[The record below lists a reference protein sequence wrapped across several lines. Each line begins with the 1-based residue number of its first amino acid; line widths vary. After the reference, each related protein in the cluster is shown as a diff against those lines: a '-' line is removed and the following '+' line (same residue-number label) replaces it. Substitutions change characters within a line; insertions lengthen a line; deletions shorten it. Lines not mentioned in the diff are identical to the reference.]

1 MAAIPYVSLSLFY
14 KKTHIKSSNEE
25 HKAIIEAYQKKDLKK
40 LIHLNTM
47 HTNKT
52 KNILEDAI
60 KNSL

>member
-1 MAAIPYVSLSLFY
+1 MFHCLCFI

-25 HKAIIEAYQKKDLKK
+25 HKAIMEAYQKKDLKK